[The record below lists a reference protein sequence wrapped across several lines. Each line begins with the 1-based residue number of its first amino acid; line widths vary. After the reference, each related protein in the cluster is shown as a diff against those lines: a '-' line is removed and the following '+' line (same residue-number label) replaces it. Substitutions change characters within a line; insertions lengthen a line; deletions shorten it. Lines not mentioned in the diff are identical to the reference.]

1 MSAPEEAAGTTVSR
15 PPDIKAVPVRHPG
28 RWVAVAVIAVLV
40 AMMVHTLVFS
50 RVQRGNGAETR
61 FGWGVVGDY
70 LFARPILDGVVKT
83 IELTAIGMAIGILG
97 GVLLAVMRLSV
108 NPVLSGVSWVYLWF
122 FRGTPL
128 LVQLAFWYSGISY
141 LYPQLSLGVPFGPEV
156 THYSAN
162 NLIVPM
168 VAACIGLGFNEAAY
182 MAEIVRAGILSVD
195 EGQTEAASSLGM
207 SRGLTMRRVI
217 LPQAMRVIIPPTG
230 NEIISMLKNTSLAYI
245 AAVGELYFAQNVIAA
260 RTYQIVPMLLV
271 ACIWYLA
278 MTSVLMVGQ
287 YYIERYYARGAVRQ
301 LPPTP
306 WQRFNATI
314 GRRRLPPP
322 PEAGADDAEVGVVP
336 PGVGRIGSHG

>member
-1 MSAPEEAAGTTVSR
+1 MTAQDEAAGTTVSR

-28 RWVAVAVIAVLV
+28 RWVAVAIIAVIV
-40 AMMVHTLVFS
+40 AMMVHTAVFA
-50 RVQRGNGAETR
+50 RVKRGNSLQTR

-70 LFARPILDGVVKT
+70 LFARPILQGVLT
-83 IELTAIGMAIGILG
+83 TLELTAIGMAIGIVG
-97 GVLLAVMRLSV
+97 GILLAVMRLSV

-156 THYSAN
+156 THFSAN

-182 MAEIVRAGILSVD
+182 MAEIVRAGILSVE
-195 EGQTEAASSLGM
+195 EGQMEAASSLGM
-207 SRGLTMRRVI
+207 NRALTMRRVI

-230 NEIISMLKNTSLAYI
+230 NEVISMLKNTSLAYI
-245 AAVGELYFAQNVIAA
+245 AAVGELYFAQYIIAA

-287 YYIERYYARGAVRQ
+287 YYIERHYARGAVRQ
-301 LPPTP
+301 MPPTP
-306 WQRFNATI
+306 WQKFR
-314 GRRRLPPP
+314 GLVRRRPPTP
-322 PEAGADDAEVGVVP
+322 AEIAVDAGADLPTWHGVQ
-336 PGVGRIGSHG
+336 GGQH